1 MDLYLQYER
10 PRLIIS
16 PHVFED
22 VVEVQNFR
30 ISLRFEWTNGCDGE
44 NRNRFIVLFID
55 ACYHGNKLDI
65 VMFSFFE
72 GSGNF
77 TGTS

>member
-1 MDLYLQYER
+1 M
-10 PRLIIS
+10 
-16 PHVFED
+16 
-22 VVEVQNFR
+22 VEVQNFG
-30 ISLRFEWTNGCDGE
+30 ILLRFEWTNGCDGE